1 MLQTLGKY
9 KFTEDRYNCNVNYW
23 QIKFI
28 KINIQNINEK
38 NNITGKYNQLRKLK
52 MKISLVLFKNVLVKK

>member
-9 KFTEDRYNCNVNYW
+9 KFTEDKHKCNVNYW

-38 NNITGKYNQLRKLK
+38 NIT
-52 MKISLVLFKNVLVKK
+52 

>member
-9 KFTEDRYNCNVNYW
+9 KFTDDKHNCSVNYW

-28 KINIQNINEK
+28 KINIQNINK
-38 NNITGKYNQLRKLK
+38 KNITGKYNQLRKLK
-52 MKISLVLFKNVLVKK
+52 VKISFVLFKNVLVKK